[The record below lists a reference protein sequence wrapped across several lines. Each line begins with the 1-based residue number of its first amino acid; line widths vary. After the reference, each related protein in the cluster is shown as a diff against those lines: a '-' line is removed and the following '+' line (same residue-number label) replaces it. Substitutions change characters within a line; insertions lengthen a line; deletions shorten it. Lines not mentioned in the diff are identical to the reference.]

1 MNGLYEMNTISLLS
15 FVSFNMF
22 STKHHKSIA
31 LDSLI
36 INENGNFDKEIVKK
50 SGFWKEKE
58 ENNIKRRNSYN
69 KDRAF
74 QVLHKPNHNLLQ

>member
-36 INENGNFDKEIVKK
+36 INENGNFDKEIVK
-50 SGFWKEKE
+50 EKWFL
-58 ENNIKRRNSYN
+58 KRKRGKQY
-69 KDRAF
+69 KKKK
-74 QVLHKPNHNLLQ
+74 QL